1 MVKRQYSEEERKL
14 LAYVSLILIF
24 ITIEWP
30 INLFLSNELLGLIFT
45 IINGVIVGFMIYYLV
60 KLSKK
65 LKSFKNSN
73 LI

>member
-30 INLFLSNELLGLIFT
+30 INLFFANELLGLIFT
-45 IINGVIVGFMIYYLV
+45 IINGVTIGFLIYYLV
-60 KLSKK
+60 KLSNKI
-65 LKSFKNSN
+65 KSFKNSN
-73 LI
+73 SI